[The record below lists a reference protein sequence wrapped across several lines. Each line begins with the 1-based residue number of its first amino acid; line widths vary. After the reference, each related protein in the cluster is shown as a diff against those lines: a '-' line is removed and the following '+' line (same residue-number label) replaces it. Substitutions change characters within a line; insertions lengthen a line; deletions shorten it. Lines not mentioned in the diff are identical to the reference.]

1 MRYVFQFF
9 LLLIFFNNLSANEY
23 RYTKSIELEK
33 DECKKILVKYE
44 KIEKLFKFRWTL
56 FVNGGLVVLRSYDRI
71 VAQNVL
77 HLRHRNQSFRFNL
90 KPKDSKFPR
99 APYILMK
106 FVEFD
111 YETNKASFMLYL
123 SDKSLQVDLEDLDE
137 NKEER

>member
-1 MRYVFQFF
+1 MRYIFQFF

-23 RYTKSIELEK
+23 RYTKLIELEK

-77 HLRHRNQSFRFNL
+77 NLKHRNQSFRFNL
-90 KPKDSKFPR
+90 KPKSSSSTM

-123 SDKSLQVDLEDLDE
+123 SDKSLQVDLKDLDE

>member
-1 MRYVFQFF
+1 VRYVFQFF

-90 KPKDSKFPR
+90 KPKGSKFPK

-106 FVEFD
+106 FVEFN

-123 SDKSLQVDLEDLDE
+123 SDKSLQVYLEDLDE